1 MLEFIEETH
10 TYLLDGKIIP
20 SATQLLKEIF
30 PLKYENVPIDILNKK
45 SEYGTQFH
53 KFIEI
58 IEKKKPKRPL
68 AYIKK
73 YYKPNIYQEES
84 LKDYLKIKEKYNI
97 VITDSE
103 KKVHYLDKYA
113 GTLDL
118 KGYVNNKSAIIDV
131 KTTYELDEVYVAWQN
146 SLYELADGKVDE
158 LYCLWLPKGRM
169 GKLIK
174 LEKIDKN
181 LLLSIIEQEKIK

>member
-20 SATQLLKEIF
+20 SVTQLLKEIF
-30 PLKYENVPIDILNKK
+30 PLKYDNVPIDILNKK
-45 SEYGTQFH
+45 SEYGTQVH

-58 IEKKKPKRPL
+58 IEKKKPKKPL

>member
-20 SATQLLKEIF
+20 SATQLLKQVF
-30 PLKYENVPIDILNKK
+30 PTKYENVPLYVLENK
-45 SEYGTQFH
+45 SEYGTQLH

-84 LKDYLKIKEKYNI
+84 LKDYLKLKEKYNI
-97 VITDSE
+97 EITDSE
-103 KKVHYLDKYA
+103 KKVHYVDKYG

-118 KGYVNNKSAIIDV
+118 KGYVNKKSAILDI
-131 KTTYELDEVYVAWQN
+131 KTTYELDEVYVAWQD

-158 LYCLWLPKGRM
+158 LYCIWLPKGRL
-169 GKLIK
+169 GRLIK
-174 LEKIDKN
+174 LERIDKK
-181 LLLSIIEQEKIK
+181 LLMSIL

>member
-30 PLKYENVPIDILNKK
+30 PLKYDNVPINILEEK
-45 SEYGTQFH
+45 SEYGTQVH

-58 IEKKKPKRPL
+58 IEKKKPKKPL
-68 AYIKK
+68 SYIKK
-73 YYKPNIYQEES
+73 YYNPNIYQEES

-103 KKVHYLDKYA
+103 KRVHYLDKYA

-118 KGYVNNKSAIIDV
+118 KGFVNNKSAIIDV
-131 KTTYELDEVYVAWQN
+131 KTTYELDEIYVAWQD

-158 LYCLWLPKGRM
+158 LYCIWLPKGRL

-174 LEKIDKN
+174 LERIEEKY
-181 LLLSIIEQEKIK
+181 LMSILEEE

>member
-45 SEYGTQFH
+45 SEYGTQIH

-73 YYKPNIYQEES
+73 NYKPNIYQEES

-103 KKVHYLDKYA
+103 KKVHYLDKYG

-146 SLYELADGKVDE
+146 SLYELADSKVDE
-158 LYCLWLPKGRM
+158 LYCLWLPKGRL

-174 LEKIDKN
+174 LERIDKK
-181 LLLSIIEQEKIK
+181 LLLSIIE